1 MGGLG
6 APTRVLEHLDNPVT
20 SGLERDPSLVIL
32 VGVSGA
38 GKDSLINEVVAQR
51 AVRKPISATTRAP
64 REGEVSG
71 RDYHFLSR
79 EEFEAKIAA
88 GEVFEW
94 AEFNGNYYGTLLS
107 ELEGEGLKL
116 GIRENQGAKEMKE
129 RLGAIVIG
137 VFPPSLEVM
146 AERLRARGDD
156 PKDIASRLEIDRD
169 RAEEIRGFADYIV
182 VNDDLDEASEALT
195 GLLDEL
201 YQTEALV
208 TR

>member
-1 MGGLG
+1 M
-6 APTRVLEHLDNPVT
+6 PLERLDNPLSTDVA
-20 SGLERDPSLVIL
+20 RDPSLVIL

-38 GKDSLINEVVAQR
+38 GKDTLIKEVVER
-51 AVRKPISATTRAP
+51 RTVRKPISATSRAP
-64 REGEVSG
+64 REGELSG

-116 GIRENQGAKEMKE
+116 GIRENQGAKEMRE
-129 RLGAIVIG
+129 RLGAIVVG
-137 VFPPSLEVM
+137 VFPPSLETV

-156 PKDIASRLEIDRD
+156 PDDIARRLEIDSA

-182 VNDDLDEASEALT
+182 VNDDLDEAAAALT
-195 GLLDEL
+195 ELLDEL
-201 YQTEALV
+201 SAEPA
-208 TR
+208 RA